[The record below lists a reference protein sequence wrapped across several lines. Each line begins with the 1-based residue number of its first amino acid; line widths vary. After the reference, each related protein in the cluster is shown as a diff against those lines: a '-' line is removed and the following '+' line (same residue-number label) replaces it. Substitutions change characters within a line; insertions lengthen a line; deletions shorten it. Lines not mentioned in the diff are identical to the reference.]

1 MDGARFPT
9 RILWIALFLGVA
21 GGLLWLSGEVAERN
35 AIARLSAET
44 RGAAILRQAYLK
56 SEIERFRLLPIALSD
71 DSDLVAGLTGSQ
83 TALRALDRKLQALA
97 RTTGAAQIYVLD
109 ASGRTVASSNWGS
122 ERSFVGQDYS
132 FRNYFKLAA
141 AHGSGAQFALG
152 TISERP
158 GMYLS
163 RRSRGGGYVVV
174 KLEFDGIEQQWARLG
189 EITFITSREGIILI
203 TSRPDWR
210 FTTIHP
216 LSAQAKQRFR
226 AELQSGRGSL
236 LPVPLRG
243 MGDADG
249 RQIVSPADEPRR
261 RLLWQSVAAGEPGW
275 QLNMLTPLH
284 GVESFVRTVRLA
296 TLLLLL
302 LLAGGIWI
310 LRERAHRRAER
321 AAMAAAR
328 TNELEAMVTARTRE
342 LRREME
348 ERAASET
355 RADTLREGLRQANR
369 LASLGQITA
378 GIAHETAQPVAAIRS
393 YAANGRLLIERG
405 DSEAAA
411 ENMAAIERLTDRI
424 GKVTAELRGFSRK
437 ATGAITTIPLA
448 GPIEG
453 SVLILKSRL
462 ARVDLHLPDLPDD
475 LRVMADTIRLEQV
488 LVNLL
493 QNALEALDGVVA
505 PTIRLSVAL
514 NAETVLLSVIDNG
527 PGIDPSVQGQLFTP
541 FVTSR
546 PSGLGLG
553 LVIASDIM
561 ADMGG
566 SLRLLPS
573 EVGAHFQLSL
583 KRA

>member
-1 MDGARFPT
+1 MDSARFPN
-9 RILWIALFLGVA
+9 RILWIALFLGLA
-21 GGLLWLSGEVAERN
+21 GGLLWLSGEIAERN

-83 TALRALDRKLQALA
+83 AALRALDRKLQALA

-236 LPVPLRG
+236 LPVQLRG

-310 LRERAHRRAER
+310 LRERGHRRAER
-321 AAMAAAR
+321 AAMAA
-328 TNELEAMVTARTRE
+328 ARTRE

-437 ATGAITTIPLA
+437 ATGAIDAIPLA

-475 LRVMADTIRLEQV
+475 LRVMADMIRLEQV

-493 QNALEALDGVVA
+493 QNALEALEGVTA
-505 PTIRLSVAL
+505 PAIRLSVAL
-514 NAETVLLSVIDNG
+514 DAETVLLSVIDNG

-573 EVGAHFQLSL
+573 EAGAHFQLSL

>member
-1 MDGARFPT
+1 MDRFRLST
-9 RILWIALFLGVA
+9 RILWIALLLTA
-21 GGLLWLSGEVAERN
+21 GSGIIWLSGTLAERRS
-35 AIARLSAET
+35 IARLTDEA

-56 SEIERFRLLPIALSD
+56 SEIERFRLLPVALSD

-83 TALRALDRKLQALA
+83 AALRALDSKLAALA

-109 ASGRTVASSNWGS
+109 AAGHSVASSNADS

-132 FRNYFKLAA
+132 FRNYVKLAA

-152 TISERP
+152 TISDRP

-174 KLEFDGIEQQWARLG
+174 KLEFDRIEQQWARLG
-189 EITFITSREGIILI
+189 ETTFITSREGIILI
-203 TSRPDWR
+203 TSRPGWR
-210 FTTIHP
+210 FTTTHP
-216 LSAQAKQRFR
+216 LSTQAKQRFR

-236 LPVPLRG
+236 LPVPLQG

-249 RQIVSPADEPRR
+249 RQIVSMNDDPRG

-275 QLNMLTPLH
+275 QLNMLVPLH
-284 GVESFVRTVRLA
+284 GVESMVRTVRLA

-302 LLAGGIWI
+302 LLAGGVWI
-310 LRERAHRRAER
+310 LRERAHRRADD
-321 AAMAAAR
+321 AARAAAR
-328 TNELEAMVTARTRE
+328 TSELEAMVAARTQA
-342 LRREME
+342 LRREMD

-355 RADTLREGLRQANR
+355 RADALREGLRQANR

-393 YAANGRLLIERG
+393 YAANGRLLIDRG
-405 DSEAAA
+405 ETAAA
-411 ENMAAIERLTDRI
+411 ADNMAAIERLTDRI

-437 ATGAITTIPLA
+437 ATGPIDTIAIA

-453 SVLILKSRL
+453 SLLILKSRL
-462 ARVDLHLPDLPDD
+462 ARIDLQLPDLGDNPH
-475 LRVMADTIRLEQV
+475 VMADPIRLEQV

-493 QNALEALDGVVA
+493 QNALEALENSDAPRICVA
-505 PTIRLSVAL
+505 VRTEGDNIF
-514 NAETVLLSVIDNG
+514 LSVIDNG
-527 PGIDPSVQGQLFTP
+527 PGIDPSVRDQLFTP

-546 PSGLGLG
+546 ASGLGLG

-566 SLRLLPS
+566 TLRLIPS
-573 EVGAHFQLSL
+573 DSGAHFQLML

>member
-1 MDGARFPT
+1 MNAAHRST
-9 RILWIALFLGVA
+9 QIIWIALSLAFA
-21 GGLLWLSGEVAERN
+21 GGLLWLSGKVAERN
-35 AIARLSAET
+35 AIVRRAAET

-56 SEIERFRLLPIALSD
+56 SEIERFRLLPVALSD

-83 TALRALDRKLQALA
+83 AALRALDRKLEALA
-97 RTTGAAQIYVLD
+97 RSTGAAQIYVLD
-109 ASGRTVASSNWGS
+109 ATGRTVASSNWRS
-122 ERSFVGQDYS
+122 ERSFVGENYA

-141 AHGSGAQFALG
+141 SHGSGAQFALG
-152 TISERP
+152 TVSDRP

-174 KLEFDGIEQQWARLG
+174 KLEFDRIEQQWAKLG

-210 FTTIHP
+210 FTTTRP
-216 LSAQAKQRFR
+216 LPPQAKKRFR
-226 AELQSGRGSL
+226 AELQSGKGSL
-236 LPVPLRG
+236 LPVPLLG

-249 RQIVSPADEPRR
+249 RQMVSLSEDPGR
-261 RLLWQSVAAGEPGW
+261 RLLWQSAPAGEPGW

-284 GVESFVRTVRLA
+284 GVESAVRTVRLA
-296 TLLLLL
+296 TLLLILL
-302 LLAGGIWI
+302 VGVCGWI
-310 LRERAHRRAER
+310 LREHAQRRADR

-328 TNELEAMVTARTRE
+328 TSELEAMVAARTRE
-342 LRREME
+342 LQQEME

-393 YAANGRLLIERG
+393 YAANSRLLLDRG
-405 DSEAAA
+405 EISVAAD
-411 ENMAAIERLTDRI
+411 NMAAIERLTERI

-437 ATGAITTIPLA
+437 ASSGVEPIALA
-448 GPIEG
+448 VPIEG
-453 SVLILKSRL
+453 SLLILKSRL
-462 ARVDLHLPDLPDD
+462 AKVELILPPLPET

-493 QNALEALDGVVA
+493 QNALEAMEDMPSPV
-505 PTIRLSVAL
+505 IRLIVEAQ
-514 NAETVLLSVIDNG
+514 ADTVLLSVVDNG
-527 PGIDPSVQGQLFTP
+527 PGIDPSVRDQLFTP

-546 PSGLGLG
+546 QSGLGLG
-553 LVIASDIM
+553 LVISGDIM
-561 ADMGG
+561 TDMDG
-566 SLRLLPS
+566 SLHLIPS
-573 EVGAHFQLSL
+573 ETGAHFQLTL